1 MTRAPSVVVHALVG
15 WAICGATIGVGRQ
28 LVSMTATL
36 WIHAVV
42 APIAFALLTSDH
54 FRRFPASSVPM
65 TALANLATVVGLD
78 AFLVAPVFEKSYAMF
93 GSLLGTWVPFASIF
107 AASYGV
113 GSVHHRRSSRLVANA
128 CLGKELS
135 GHTR

>member
-1 MTRAPSVVVHALVG
+1 MTRAPSVVVHAMIG
-15 WAICGATIGVGRQ
+15 WAICGATVAVGRQ

-42 APIAFALLTSDH
+42 APVAFGLLASHH

-65 TALANLATVVGLD
+65 TALAMLGIVVGLD

-93 GSLLGTWVPFASIF
+93 ASPLGTWVPFASIF
-107 AASYGV
+107 AASYCA
-113 GSVHHRRSSRLVANA
+113 GSVHHRRSSELVSA
-128 CLGKELS
+128 GGS
-135 GHTR
+135 R